1 MEHEKYF
8 SPQTH
13 KLGCHK
19 TVKYNTDQ
27 LHLLSQLD
35 FDVLL
40 VLKGKQRKSNSI
52 SDDLL
57 WLSAE
62 QSTYSMWRRQPSY
75 LLCCSGKSRREQT
88 IKPQRAL

>member
-13 KLGCHK
+13 RLGCYK

-57 WLSAE
+57 GLSAE
-62 QSTYSMWRRQPSY
+62 QSTYSM
-75 LLCCSGKSRREQT
+75 
-88 IKPQRAL
+88 